1 MIRLSFSC
9 VFFLAAV
16 ICIAVDDTSG
26 EENSDAVIHQENLM
40 EEKDINQ
47 NRVAKVLEDL
57 RSLDHHDLKK
67 VRRILIKQRIL
78 KKLNKALRKES
89 GKGILMNLAGAA
101 VNNIGENGQLT
112 IHQLK
117 RLLAHRKKVSS
128 EKLEMEFHKADIK
141 QEMKLPQSPNH
152 DSVEKK
158 TEDVKAE
165 RISENSETEK

>member
-26 EENSDAVIHQENLM
+26 EENSDAVIHQESLM

-47 NRVAKVLEDL
+47 NRLAKVLEDL

-117 RLLAHRKKVSS
+117 RLLAHSKKASS
-128 EKLEMEFHKADIK
+128 EKLEMGFHKADIK

-152 DSVEKK
+152 DSVDKK

-165 RISENSETEK
+165 GISENSETEK